1 MEAPFTHHR
10 LANGLRL
17 FIEPME
23 GVKSVACGFLARAG
37 SRDETPEMA
46 GVSHFL
52 EHMCFKGTPRR
63 NWQQLTADF
72 DRLGSIYNAFTWKD
86 KTAYYGWVPV
96 SELEPQL
103 ELLTDMMEATLP
115 QDEFDT
121 EKQVILEEIAQSGDD
136 LQHHL
141 VDLVF
146 EKMFAGH
153 PLSWPVLGHEQ
164 TVGGMT
170 REQMAEYQRS
180 RYAAENLTLIV
191 AGRVEPSEVIA
202 LAERV
207 CGGLPGGGAQAG
219 RAAPVPREGTA
230 VQQVKRFNQQALAM
244 VFPAPPAASEHQ
256 EDAQALAAILG
267 GSNSRIYWNVIQEGL
282 SASAGATFMDFHDC
296 GLMALSAVCEPA
308 NCEACTEALQ
318 AEAENI
324 TQNGVLEKEVQRVR
338 NKRRTGLAVE
348 AEAPYYRLI
357 QLMDDIDYYG
367 GPRTIEQRLAAVDA
381 VSAES
386 IARCL
391 EEFPITGHGY
401 FVSVG
406 PRDWPEL

>member
-1 MEAPFTHHR
+1 MEGPFAHHR

-17 FIEPME
+17 FIEPMS
-23 GVKSVACGFLARAG
+23 GVRSVACGYLARAG
-37 SRDETPEMA
+37 SRDETPETA

-63 NWQQLTADF
+63 SWERLTADF

-96 SELEPQL
+96 DELEPQL

-115 QDEFDT
+115 GEEFDT

-153 PLSWPVLGHEQ
+153 PLSWPVLGHER
-164 TVGGMT
+164 TVGRMT
-170 REQMAEYQRS
+170 REQMAEYHRS
-180 RYAAENLTLIV
+180 RYSADNLMLIV
-191 AGRVEPSEVIA
+191 AGRVDPGEVIS
-202 LAERV
+202 LAERI
-207 CGGLPGGGAQAG
+207 CGELLGSGGQTHREPPAL
-219 RAAPVPREGTA
+219 REGTA
-230 VQQVKRFNQQALAM
+230 VQQLKRFNQQALAM
-244 VFPAPPAASEHQ
+244 VFPAPPAGSEHE

-267 GSNSRIYWNVIQEGL
+267 GSNSRIYWNVMQEGL
-282 SASAGATFMDFHDC
+282 SASAGATHLDFHDC
-296 GLMALSAVCEPA
+296 GLLAISAICEPA
-308 NCEACTEALQ
+308 NCESCTEALQ

-338 NKRRTGLAVE
+338 NKRRTSLAVE
-348 AEAPYYRLI
+348 AEAPYYRLM
-357 QLMDDIDYYG
+357 QLMDDIDYHG

-381 VSAES
+381 VTTES

-391 EEFPITGHGY
+391 EKFPITERGY